1 MAFDPPRRTLAARLE
16 DRDRGRFAGRETEL
30 AFLDRCMEAD
40 PPASVVHI
48 CGPGGIGKSALLRAA
63 ARRARAIGW
72 EVVSVDGRELGP
84 ASAVLEAVV
93 RKAARM
99 RKGARG
105 GGPLILLDSY
115 ERISSLDGYLR
126 RDLLP
131 TLPDRALVLIAGRG
145 EPDAG
150 WFSGGWETVTARLE
164 LHGLDEQDALR
175 LLFAHG
181 LSDERVPV
189 IIDWARGSPLALS
202 LAADTASAD
211 AAWNAETDLQRPE
224 VLRSLIHRLAHSELR
239 DVRMSALCV
248 AALARTTTP
257 QLLSAVLPRGEGESA
272 YAQLCE
278 LTVAEPLGDGV
289 TLHDLVRKAL
299 LADLRL
305 RNQEFERFLRRRII
319 DYLYELAADDQPLLI
334 IDMAH
339 LVEDPLMKWG
349 FGWEGDVG
357 YRVDSVRDYD
367 IARLEHELKVS
378 QNVDW
383 WHLTSRFFTDS
394 PDRVAVVRDVKDN
407 IRGYMA
413 CMSLATAPGF
423 AWRDPLIGPWLAHA
437 REHAGEG
444 ESVLWHAAVDLTGQ
458 GKVQAMLG
466 VAGVLRCGV
475 VNPRFAYLP
484 IDPSYPGALAFAQA
498 IGAEHHTELDVEV
511 GGMLVE
517 CHRLDYGPGGLNA
530 FIRAQVYAEIGLPK
544 PGSEPVLRPTAPGTP
559 AVTPILAI
567 DEAATTIPAAPMR
580 PAATGATGAT
590 GALGQAM
597 PVTPDLQPR
606 APARVPRFIPAQLA
620 RANTTRP
627 NPGSGGPAESPSVDI
642 QIVRD
647 ALKNFRVPRDLAR
660 SPLAVGD
667 TVAERAESVRRLIN
681 EAAQGAFGDSETEK
695 LLRSVLI
702 AGYLEPMRSHEEA
715 ASKLL
720 LSRAAYFRR
729 LRTAVERLTEHLVEQ
744 LTIGTARL
752 RQRPLDG
759 PKVAPQRPGCPKG
772 GPSDR
777 ASVPGPPSTTR

>member
-1 MAFDPPRRTLAARLE
+1 MAYDLPRRTLAARLE
-16 DRDRGRFAGRETEL
+16 DRDRGRFAGREAEL

-84 ASAVLEAVV
+84 ASSVLEGVV
-93 RKAARM
+93 RKAGRM
-99 RKGARG
+99 RRGIRG
-105 GGPLILLDSY
+105 GGPLIVLDSY

-145 EPDAG
+145 EPDPG
-150 WFSGGWETVTARLE
+150 WFSGGWEGVTARLE
-164 LHGLDEQDALR
+164 LHGLDKHEALR
-175 LLFAHG
+175 LLSAHG
-181 LSDERVPV
+181 LSDERVPA
-189 IIDWARGSPLALS
+189 IIDWAGGSPLALS
-202 LAADTASAD
+202 LAAETASAD
-211 AAWNAETDLQRPE
+211 ADWNADTDLQRPE
-224 VLRSLIHRLAHSELR
+224 VLRSLIHRLAHAELR

-248 AALARTTTP
+248 AAIARTTTP
-257 QLLSAVLPRGEGESA
+257 RLLSAALPRGEGESA

-289 TLHDLVRKAL
+289 TLHELVRKAL

-319 DYLYELAADDQPLLI
+319 DYLYVLAADDQPLLI

-357 YRVDSVRDYD
+357 YRVDSARDYD
-367 IARLEHELKVS
+367 VARLERELKVS

-413 CMSLATAPGF
+413 CMSVATAPGF
-423 AWRDPLIGPWLAHA
+423 AWTDPLIGPWLAHA
-437 REHAGEG
+437 RRHKDEG
-444 ESVLWHAAVDLTGQ
+444 ESVLWHAAVDLTGE

-466 VAGVLRCGV
+466 VAGVLRCGA

-484 IDPSYPGALAFAQA
+484 IDTSYPGALAFAQA
-498 IGAEHHTELDVEV
+498 IGAEHLAELDAEV

-517 CHRLDYGPGGLNA
+517 CHRLDYGPGGITA

-544 PGSEPVLRPTAPGTP
+544 PDSGSVLLPTAPAGLAPIQP
-559 AVTPILAI
+559 APIQPAPPAPVLAI
-567 DEAATTIPAAPMR
+567 DEAATTIPAAPLR
-580 PAATGATGAT
+580 PPGPPGS
-590 GALGQAM
+590 LGQAA
-597 PVTPDLQPR
+597 PVTPDLRPGS
-606 APARVPRFIPAQLA
+606 PVRVPRFVPAAQIP
-620 RANTTRP
+620 RAHTTKP
-627 NPGSGGPAESPSVDI
+627 NSGTVVVDI

-660 SPLAVGD
+660 NPLAIGD

-681 EAAQGAFGDSETEK
+681 EAARGAFGDSETEK

-729 LRTAVERLTEHLVEQ
+729 LRTAVERLTEHLAEQ
-744 LTIGTARL
+744 FAIGSAR
-752 RQRPLDG
+752 
-759 PKVAPQRPGCPKG
+759 
-772 GPSDR
+772 
-777 ASVPGPPSTTR
+777 